1 MVSQLSQLHPSSPQ
15 LEVVGTTDT
24 SLDLW
29 GKTCNDLQTDVAI
42 SDGVVSGTLKH
53 IADYTSAGFD
63 MSQGTNFL
71 ALSVIPSAEDSV
83 ITCDFNSKTNT
94 LDSDNTIVLQMTDAK
109 KSLSVVFTEKVD
121 GETVDTVTVALTGL
135 TLATE

>member
-1 MVSQLSQLHPSSPQ
+1 M
-15 LEVVGTTDT
+15 
-24 SLDLW
+24 
-29 GKTCNDLQTDVAI
+29 
-42 SDGVVSGTLKH
+42 KH

-71 ALSVIPSAEDSV
+71 SLTATPSKTGST
-83 ITCDFNSKTNT
+83 ITVDFNSKTTT

-121 GETVDTVTVALTGL
+121 GETVDTVTLALSGL